1 MSDTIEACP
10 VCGFVWDDVDP
21 ATVPSRVRTATTAMA
36 EVLRTHPDAMTQRPS
51 PERWSGVEYACH
63 VRDVCWNLRDRIV
76 LGAVEDVPIPH
87 GLHTDDR
94 IAMGLY
100 TRDTPEITAGDL
112 VVAGDVVARTMEC
125 LPPELAER
133 TLIYGWPRVAERTL
147 HWVAAQLLHECEH
160 HLDDVRENVT
170 LVAGG

>member
-1 MSDTIEACP
+1 VSETIEACP

-21 ATVPSRVRTATTAMA
+21 ATVPARVRAATSAMA
-36 EVLRTHPDAMTQRPS
+36 DVLRTHPTAMTQRPS

-76 LGAVEDVPIPH
+76 LGAVEDVPTPH
-87 GLHTDDR
+87 GLHTDNR

-100 TRDTPEITAGDL
+100 ARDTPEVTAGDL

-125 LPPELAER
+125 LPPHLAGR

-170 LVAGG
+170 LAA